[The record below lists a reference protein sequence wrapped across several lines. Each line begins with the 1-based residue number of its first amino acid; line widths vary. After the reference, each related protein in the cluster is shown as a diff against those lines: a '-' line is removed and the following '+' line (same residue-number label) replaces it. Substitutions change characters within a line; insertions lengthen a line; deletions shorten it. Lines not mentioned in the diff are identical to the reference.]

1 MHPLLLT
8 YLIGLVVTMAY
19 LMPWALLVK
28 SNKIQLIDTNEN
40 EQANIIKAASVGM
53 LAFVITVF
61 SIFWPLTLLWTIAGN
76 IIRLFS
82 SSEEE

>member
-28 SNKIQLIDTNEN
+28 SNKIQLIANEN

-53 LAFVITVF
+53 LAFVNTVL

>member
-28 SNKIQLIDTNEN
+28 SSKIQLLAN
-40 EQANIIKAASVGM
+40 EQTNIIKAASVGK
-53 LAFVITVF
+53 LAFVNTVL